1 MHDPTSDHRGS
12 LIHMYIILAGR
23 SRTNADQLSSTGCVS
38 SLSAY
43 PAVKFLP
50 TSEDIAAVKSNL
62 VVIVSRIITQYI
74 SGLSVLSKA
83 VPQHILHKYSDE
95 MGKKSE
101 AIVFDVLLKNEA
113 KHSDMIDILQ
123 CMQGYLGEHYPDER
137 QSFIWWRPA
146 YM

>member
-1 MHDPTSDHRGS
+1 MLTTSHRP
-12 LIHMYIILAGR
+12 
-23 SRTNADQLSSTGCVS
+23 CVS

-95 MGKKSE
+95 E
-101 AIVFDVLLKNEA
+101 V
-113 KHSDMIDILQ
+113 
-123 CMQGYLGEHYPDER
+123 
-137 QSFIWWRPA
+137 
-146 YM
+146 